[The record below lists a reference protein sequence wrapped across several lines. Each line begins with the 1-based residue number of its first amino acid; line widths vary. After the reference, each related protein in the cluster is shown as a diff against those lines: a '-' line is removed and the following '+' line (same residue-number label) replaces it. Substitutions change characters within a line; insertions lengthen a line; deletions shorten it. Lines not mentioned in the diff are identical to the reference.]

1 MPMITLYEHPLSP
14 FAQKV
19 KIALYE
25 KGIPFAAVTPDIFGG
40 GTPEFVRSS
49 PRHEVPSLIDG
60 ETTVFDSTI
69 ILEYLE
75 DKWPQPSLL
84 PATPAER
91 ARVRML
97 EEIEDT
103 YHEAINWAIAEVRV
117 FGRAKGGAAEQL
129 LKRAGEQIGGI
140 YQRLER
146 EIGAGPFFNG
156 ERFGWGD
163 LSVYPYVAG
172 SAGNGFPPAGG
183 SPVARW
189 LERVSQR
196 DSIQKCA
203 AAALEALAGFQNLG
217 PIIEQGLFVRE
228 YRDHRLEWMM
238 RSGGKQIVLD
248 GMAKGN
254 IRFSVEF
261 A

>member
-1 MPMITLYEHPLSP
+1 MLTLYEHPLSP
-14 FAQKV
+14 YAQKV

-25 KGIPFAAVTPDIFGG
+25 KGIPFEAVVPDIFGG
-40 GTPEFVRSS
+40 GTPDFVTSS
-49 PRHEVPSLIDG
+49 PRREVPSLIDG

-75 DKWPQPSLL
+75 DKWPQPALL

-97 EEIEDT
+97 EELCDT
-103 YHEAINWAIAEVRV
+103 YFEAINWGIAEIRV
-117 FGRAKGGAAEQL
+117 FSRARGELAERML
-129 LKRAGEQIGGI
+129 ARAGEQIGKMQ
-140 YQRLER
+140 QRLER
-146 EIGAGPFFNG
+146 ELGSRAFFNG

-172 SAGNGFPPAGG
+172 SAGNGFLPLSG
-183 SPVARW
+183 SHLADW
-189 LERVSQR
+189 LSRVSQR
-196 DSIQKCA
+196 DSVGKCA
-203 AAALEALAGFQNLG
+203 SAAREALAGFQNLS
-217 PIIEQGLFVRE
+217 PIVESGVFVRE

-238 RSGGKQIVLD
+238 RSGGQQIVLD
-248 GMAKGN
+248 GMAKKN

-261 A
+261 S

>member
-1 MPMITLYEHPLSP
+1 MITLYEHPLSP
-14 FAQKV
+14 YAQKV

-25 KGIPFAAVTPDIFGG
+25 KGIPFDAVTPDIFGG
-40 GTPEFVRSS
+40 TTQEFVSSS
-49 PRHEVPSLIDG
+49 PRREVPSLVDG

-75 DKWPQPSLL
+75 DKWPQPPLL

-97 EEIEDT
+97 EELEDT
-103 YHEAINWAIAEVRV
+103 YHEAINWALAEIRV
-117 FGRAKGGAAEQL
+117 FGRAKDAVAEQL
-129 LKRAGEQIGGI
+129 VARAGEQITGM
-140 YQRLER
+140 YARLER
-146 EIGAGPFFNG
+146 ELGSRPFFNG

-172 SAGNGFPPAGG
+172 STGNGFAPPGG
-183 SPVARW
+183 SKLAAW
-189 LERVSQR
+189 LERASQR
-196 DSIQKCA
+196 ESTQTCA
-203 AAALEALAGFQNLG
+203 AAAMEALAGFQNLG

-248 GMAKGN
+248 GMARGN

>member
-1 MPMITLYEHPLSP
+1 MIKLYDHPLSP

-19 KIALYE
+19 KIAMYE
-25 KGIPFAAVTPDIFGG
+25 KGIPFEPAIPNFLGGEAEEDFTAA
-40 GTPEFVRSS
+40 S
-49 PRHEVPSLIDG
+49 PRLEVPSVIDG
-60 ETTVFDSTI
+60 DTTVFDSTI

-75 DKWPQPSLL
+75 DKWPQPPLL

-97 EEIEDT
+97 EELEDT
-103 YHEAINWAIAEVRV
+103 YHEAINWAIAEIRV
-117 FGRAKGGAAEQL
+117 FGRAKGALAEQL
-129 LKRAGEQIGGI
+129 LARAGEQIAGM
-140 YQRLER
+140 YKRLER
-146 EIGAGPFFNG
+146 ELGSRQFFNG

-163 LSVYPYVAG
+163 LSVYPYVAA
-172 SAGNGFPPAGG
+172 SAGNGFPPPNG
-183 SPVARW
+183 SRLAAWLARVA
-189 LERVSQR
+189 ERHSV
-196 DSIQKCA
+196 QKVA
-203 AAALEALAGFQNLG
+203 AAAMEALAGFQDLG

-238 RSGGKQIVLD
+238 RSGGSQIVLD
-248 GMAKGN
+248 GMAKKN

>member
-1 MPMITLYEHPLSP
+1 MLKLFEHPLSP

-25 KGIPFAAVTPDIFGG
+25 KGIPFDAVVPDIFGG
-40 GTPEFVRSS
+40 TDQAFVDSS
-49 PRHEVPSLIDG
+49 PRREVPSLIDG
-60 ETTVFDSTI
+60 STTVFDSTI

-75 DKWPQPSLL
+75 DKWPQPALL
-84 PATPAER
+84 PAAPAER

-97 EEIEDT
+97 EELCDT
-103 YHEAINWAIAEVRV
+103 YFEAVTWGLAEVRV
-117 FGRAKGGAAEQL
+117 FGRATGELADHMTA
-129 LKRAGEQIGGI
+129 RAGEQIANMH
-140 YQRLER
+140 QRLDR
-146 EIGAGPFFNG
+146 DLGTAQFFNG
-156 ERFGWGD
+156 AAFGWGD

-172 SAGNGFPPAGG
+172 AAAQGFPPPAG
-183 SPVARW
+183 SKLAAW
-189 LERVSQR
+189 LARVSER
-196 DSIQKCA
+196 DSVQQCA
-203 AAALEALAGFQNLG
+203 AAALEALAGFQNLA
-217 PIIEQGLFVRE
+217 PIVEQGLFVRE

-238 RSGGKQIVLD
+238 RSGGRQIVLD

>member
-1 MPMITLYEHPLSP
+1 MVTLYEHPLSP

-25 KGIPFAAVTPDIFGG
+25 KGIPFEAVTPDIFGG
-40 GTPEFVRSS
+40 GTPQFVDSS
-49 PRHEVPSLIDG
+49 PRREVPSLVDG

-75 DKWPQPSLL
+75 DKWPQPAML

-97 EEIEDT
+97 EELEDT
-103 YHEAINWAIAEVRV
+103 YHEAINWAIAEIRV
-117 FGRAKGGAAEQL
+117 FGRAKGALADQL
-129 LKRAGEQIGGI
+129 LKRAGEQIGGM

-146 EIGAGPFFNG
+146 ELGSRQFFNG
-156 ERFGWGD
+156 QRFGWGD
-163 LSVYPYVAG
+163 LSAYPYVAG
-172 SAGNGFPPAGG
+172 STGNGFPPPSG
-183 SPVARW
+183 SKLAAW
-189 LERVSQR
+189 LERASQR
-196 DSIQKCA
+196 ESVQKCA
-203 AAALEALAGFQNLG
+203 AAAMEALAGFQNLG
-217 PIIEQGLFVRE
+217 AIVEQGLFVRE

-238 RSGGKQIVLD
+238 RSGGQQIVLD
-248 GMAKGN
+248 GIAKKN

-261 A
+261 S